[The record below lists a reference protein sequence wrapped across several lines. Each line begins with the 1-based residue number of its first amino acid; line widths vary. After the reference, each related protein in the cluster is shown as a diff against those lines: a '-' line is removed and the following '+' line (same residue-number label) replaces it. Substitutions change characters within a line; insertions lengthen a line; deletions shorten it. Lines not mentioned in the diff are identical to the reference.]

1 MNKLNILLSAIAL
14 MAGGSAMAGTLSPA
28 AGDLP
33 LGNDTVQASTLDR
46 STLDR
51 STVAAQAAA
60 QLPAA
65 GQMSAVSLHQG
76 SEPGLS
82 RAQVRAEM
90 QDFMPAAGES

>member
-1 MNKLNILLSAIAL
+1 MSKLNILLGAIAL

-33 LGNDTVQASTLDR
+33 FGNDAVQA